1 MFRFFQ
7 KSLLNQLVGSFSA
20 LFLITLSAVTLTAY
34 IRARQT
40 LQESIF
46 ERLNVA
52 VSLKEYELKQWFR
65 EQRNDTLLIA
75 QSPTVQSHIE
85 VLSKRPL
92 TPKAKAVYQVAY
104 KEIESY
110 FDRVLKIKSHLQDI
124 SLLSVGGIVILST
137 DQGLEGMY
145 QGLGNLTTYFEP
157 NDSQIIPNFYKSPLN
172 QQAAITLAT
181 PVLNPQGKRIA
192 VITVNLN
199 LKAVDDLIREKTG
212 LGSTGKTYLVG
223 KLANQH
229 VLIAGDPLQ
238 EINLEDEVK
247 SLGIDAA
254 MEGMNGEALYLNYQK
269 IPVVGVYRWVKTENF
284 ALIAEMEQKE
294 AFQPATVLSRDTI
307 VIGLISSGILLI
319 AVYWLA
325 RQLSSPVLTITQSA
339 AAIEAGDFQS
349 DRLDRVKK
357 RQDELGQLA
366 RVFQQ
371 MAREVQHRE
380 ERLKQQ
386 VAELK
391 IEIDQSKRSQ
401 QVSEVTDTQYFRD
414 LQQRSRDL
422 RERRKRGNDPK
433 ENVPKDGEKKDGEK

>member
-20 LFLITLSAVTLTAY
+20 LFLMTLSAVTLTAY

-75 QSPTVQSHIE
+75 QSPTVQSHIP
-85 VLSKRPL
+85 VLSQRPS
-92 TPKAKAVYQVAY
+92 TPAAKAIYKVAY
-104 KEIESY
+104 KDLESY
-110 FDRVLKIKSHLQDI
+110 FDRILTIKSHLQDI

-137 DQGLEGMY
+137 DQSLEGTY

-157 NDSQIIPNFYKSPLN
+157 KDSQIIPNFYKSPLS
-172 QQAAITLAT
+172 QQPAITLAT
-181 PVLNPQGKRIA
+181 PILNPQGKRIG

-199 LKAVDDLIREKTG
+199 LKAVDDLIRQKTG
-212 LGSTGKTYLVG
+212 LGNTGKTYLVG
-223 KLANQH
+223 KLASRN
-229 VLIAGDPLQ
+229 VLISGDQLQ
-238 EINLEDEVK
+238 EINLEDEVT
-247 SLGIDAA
+247 SIGIDSA
-254 MEGMNGEALYLNYQK
+254 MEGSNGEALYLNYQN
-269 IPVVGVYRWVKTENF
+269 IPVVGVYRWVNTENF

-294 AFQPATVLSRDTI
+294 AFQPATILSRDTI
-307 VIGLISSGILLI
+307 VIGFISSGILLI

-325 RQLSSPVLTITQSA
+325 RQLSRPVLTITQSA

-349 DRLDRVKK
+349 DRLDIVKK

-371 MAREVQHRE
+371 MAREVRQRE

-391 IEIDQSKRSQ
+391 IEIDQNKRSQ

-414 LQQRSRDL
+414 LQQRSKDL
-422 RERRKRGNDPK
+422 RDRRKRGNVPK
-433 ENVPKDGEKKDGEK
+433 GDDAEDNDPKDGEK

>member
-40 LQESIF
+40 LQQSIF

-65 EQRNDTLLIA
+65 EQRNDTLLIS
-75 QSPTVQSHIE
+75 QSPIVQSQISK
-85 VLSKRPL
+85 LSLRPS
-92 TPKAKAVYQVAY
+92 TPAAKAAHQVAY
-104 KEIESY
+104 EDLKNY
-110 FDRVLKIKSHLQDI
+110 FDSVLKIKSHLQDI

-137 DQGLEGMY
+137 DNNLEGNY
-145 QGLGNLTTYFEP
+145 QGMGNLTTYFEP
-157 NDSQIIPNFYKSPLN
+157 NDSQIIPNFYQSALTQK
-172 QQAAITLAT
+172 AAITLAT
-181 PVLNPQGKRIA
+181 PVVNSAGKRVG

-199 LKAVDDLIREKTG
+199 LKAVDDLIRQKTG
-212 LGSTGKTYLVG
+212 LGVTGKTYLVG
-223 KLANQH
+223 KLADRN
-229 VLIAGDPLQ
+229 VLISGDSAQ
-238 EINLEDEVK
+238 EINLEDEVA
-247 SLGIDAA
+247 SQAIDAA
-254 MEGMNGEALYLNYQK
+254 MEGTNGEDLYLNYQGRSV
-269 IPVVGVYRWVKTENF
+269 IGVYRWVNTENF
-284 ALIAEMEQKE
+284 ALIAEMDQDE

-307 VIGLISSGILLI
+307 VIGFISSSVLLI

-325 RQLSSPVLTITQSA
+325 RQLSRPVLTITQTA
-339 AAIEAGDFQS
+339 AAIEAGDFHS
-349 DRLDRVKK
+349 NSLDTVKK

-366 RVFQQ
+366 RVFQK
-371 MAREVQHRE
+371 MAREVQQRE

-401 QVSEVTDTQYFRD
+401 QVAEVTDTQYFRD
-414 LQQRSRDL
+414 LQERSKEL
-422 RERRKRGNDPK
+422 RNRRKKGNEGDP
-433 ENVPKDGEKKDGEK
+433 PLA